1 MKKFLAKIM
10 ILVVCI
16 FLTACGGNEAKKSEP
31 NTVTTTP
38 IDNSK
43 SSEENSVDKE
53 PRPSDSFEAGLLI
66 DLALYKDQLP
76 ESDLPSL
83 EVLENN
89 LTALVEHDHALYQSA
104 FENETLKDAMKYYY
118 SEQFQYKFTD
128 IESIELP
135 KQHQV
140 HITVIGQRL
149 DTTNDIVED
158 VKMMYVLKPNNQ
170 GNWIIHMID

>member
-1 MKKFLAKIM
+1 MKKSLVKIM
-10 ILVVCI
+10 VLVVCV
-16 FLTACGGNEAKKSEP
+16 FLTACGGNEAPESEP
-31 NTVTTTP
+31 NTVTSSP
-38 IDNSK
+38 IDNSTG
-43 SSEENSVDKE
+43 SEGNSVDKE
-53 PRPSDSFEAGLLI
+53 PPLSDSFEAGLLI
-66 DLALYKDQLP
+66 DLASYEDQLT
-76 ESDLPSL
+76 ESDLPAL

-89 LTALVEHDHALYQSA
+89 LTALVDHDHALYQSG
-104 FENETLKDAMKYYY
+104 FENETLKDAMKYHY

-149 DTTNDIVED
+149 DTASNTVKD